1 MRFSRSAGIAAI
13 AAAISALSLTAEAQD
28 RRVSIIN
35 DTSVDMVEFYGSN
48 VNATTWEE
56 DILGAN
62 TLPAGSSV
70 TVNFDDGSGQ
80 CIFDFRAIFAD
91 GDELIRE
98 DINVCEIGEYRYH
111 Q

>member
-1 MRFSRSAGIAAI
+1 MRFSRLAGISAI
-13 AAAISALSLTAEAQD
+13 AAAISAFSLTAEAQD
-28 RRVSIIN
+28 RRVSIVN
-35 DTSVDMVEFYGSN
+35 DTSVEMVEFYGSN

-80 CIFDFRAIFAD
+80 CMFDFRAIFAD

-98 DINVCEIGEYRYH
+98 GINVCEIGEYRYH
-111 Q
+111 E